1 MNIKNY
7 TLVPFIVALIT
18 AMLAAIPFI
27 WGADTVEPLFSEQGF
42 FEQASPFVWII
53 AALFCLWKL
62 NHGGAKYLILALTFL
77 VFAGREWHT
86 HKAFTSDSFL
96 KINFYKNGFGMEQI
110 FGGLAALV
118 VIGLIAAT
126 AFILIRYIFVQR
138 GYKTIGGQLLFA
150 GAALLVISKV
160 MDRAPAILRGDYN
173 IVLDA
178 QCELVLLA
186 LEEGFEFF
194 CPALILAGII
204 YKYRAEKI
212 PTLLP

>member
-1 MNIKNY
+1 
-7 TLVPFIVALIT
+7 
-18 AMLAAIPFI
+18 
-27 WGADTVEPLFSEQGF
+27 
-42 FEQASPFVWII
+42 
-53 AALFCLWKL
+53 
-62 NHGGAKYLILALTFL
+62 
-77 VFAGREWHT
+77 
-86 HKAFTSDSFL
+86 
-96 KINFYKNGFGMEQI
+96 MEQI

-160 MDRAPAILRGDYN
+160 MDRAPSILRGDYN

-204 YKYRAEKI
+204 YKYRAEKSRLCCREHQTAH
-212 PTLLP
+212 PNSSYRRHDDRGVYRVSGVFLLRQGGAVAGSSLRCSINGLIAS